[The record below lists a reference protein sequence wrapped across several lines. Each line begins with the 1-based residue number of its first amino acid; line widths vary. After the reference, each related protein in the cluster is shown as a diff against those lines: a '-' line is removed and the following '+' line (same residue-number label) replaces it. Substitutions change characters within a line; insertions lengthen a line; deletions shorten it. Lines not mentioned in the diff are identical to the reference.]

1 MIVAMSSKFVHGY
14 TVVPNI
20 HEVLRR
26 FNKTRAKG
34 ENANVKAI
42 CKLCISFSS
51 YSSAAREESDTA
63 PNLKVLKSKL
73 DC

>member
-20 HEVLRR
+20 LEVLRR

-42 CKLCISFSS
+42 CNFSS
-51 YSSAAREESDTA
+51 YSSAAREESDTT

>member
-20 HEVLRR
+20 LEVLRH
-26 FNKTRAKG
+26 FNKTCAKG
-34 ENANVKAI
+34 ENANVKA
-42 CKLCISFSS
+42 KCISFSS
-51 YSSAAREESDTA
+51 YSSAAREESDTT
-63 PNLKVLKSKL
+63 PNLKVLKLKP